1 MTTTARLER
10 RERFHLLLDLRRQ
23 LPRLHGPARARTERE
38 IARLEWALAP
48 GRGAADQAQRRL
60 DLEGAAR

>member
-10 RERFHLLLDLRRQ
+10 RERFLLLHDLRRQ
-23 LPRLHGPARARTERE
+23 LPYVSAPARERTERE
-38 IARLEWALAP
+38 IERLEWELAP

-60 DLEGAAR
+60 DFEEAA